1 MTNFRA
7 GARAGSQGNTM
18 TNDEKQISANHLI
31 SARDTGSQSN
41 RDQESNSRMDS
52 PKEMPKMSSPVRS
65 VTIMVIVVVVVGLLV
80 VSGIVPRLRSRKA
93 LAAETNE
100 LATPTVLVVRP
111 KQGAPSQE
119 ILLPGNIQAFI
130 DAPIY
135 ARTNG
140 YLKRWYF
147 DIGAHVQKGQL
158 LAEIESPEVDQQL
171 SQAQADLGTATENL
185 HLSQITANRFS
196 DLIKQD
202 AVSQQETDN
211 ATSDLAAKNT
221 ALKSAQANVDRLK
234 ELVSFE
240 KVYAPF
246 DGVVTARNTD
256 IGQLID
262 SGAAGG
268 QARSLFQIAAI
279 NQLRVFISVPQI
291 YSQAAVPG
299 LTADLTFAEFPG
311 RRFQGKLVRTSRS
324 IDPTARTLNVE
335 VDVDNSKGELLPGA
349 YTEVHLKLKEAVP
362 TMTVPVSAL
371 LFRQEGLRVAIAK
384 SDNTAELVPI
394 TLGRDFGDFVE
405 VSTGLTGQERIVS
418 NPPDSIIDGERLDI
432 QTEAQQATVAANK
445 GGGK

>member
-1 MTNFRA
+1 MTKDAEHRPPNHFA
-7 GARAGSQGNTM
+7 SHQGAPR
-18 TNDEKQISANHLI
+18 KRSALRSAAILLI
-31 SARDTGSQSN
+31 A
-41 RDQESNSRMDS
+41 
-52 PKEMPKMSSPVRS
+52 
-65 VTIMVIVVVVVGLLV
+65 VIVVGLLV
-80 VSGIVPRLRSRKA
+80 LSGIVPRLRSRKA

-100 LATPTVLVVRP
+100 LAAPTVLVIQP
-111 KQGAPSQE
+111 KRGAPSQE
-119 ILLPGNIQAFI
+119 ILLPGNIQAFV

-147 DIGAHVQKGQL
+147 DIGSHVKQGQL
-158 LAEIESPEVDQQL
+158 LGEIESPEVDQQL
-171 SQAQADLGTATENL
+171 SQAQADLGTVTANL

-211 ATSDLAAKNT
+211 AISDLASRNT
-221 ALKSAQANVDRLK
+221 AVKSAQANVDRLK
-234 ELVSFE
+234 QLVSFE

-262 SGAAGG
+262 SGASGG
-268 QARSLFQIAAI
+268 QARSLFQIAAV
-279 NQLRVFISVPQI
+279 NKLRVFISVPQI

-349 YTEVHLKLKEAVP
+349 YTEVHLKLKEGIP
-362 TMTVPVSAL
+362 TMTIPVSAL
-371 LFRQEGLRVAIAK
+371 LFREEGLRVAVAK
-384 SDNTAELVPI
+384 NDNSAKLLPV
-394 TLGRDFGDFVE
+394 TLGRDFGDFAE
-405 VSTGLTGQERIVS
+405 VTTGLSGQERIIS
-418 NPPDSIIDGERLDI
+418 NPPDSIIDGERLRI
-432 QTEAQQATVAANK
+432 QTERPQPAAAAGQ
-445 GGGK
+445 GGEK

>member
-1 MTNFRA
+1 MTNQEGTTNHSYGQQPEGNHPAAAQGIPQKSSRGRRA
-7 GARAGSQGNTM
+7 A
-18 TNDEKQISANHLI
+18 I
-31 SARDTGSQSN
+31 
-41 RDQESNSRMDS
+41 
-52 PKEMPKMSSPVRS
+52 
-65 VTIMVIVVVVVGLLV
+65 LLV
-80 VSGIVPRLRSRKA
+80 AAIVIALLVASGIIPRLRSRRA
-93 LAAETNE
+93 LAAETSE
-100 LATPTVLVVRP
+100 LAAPTVLVIQP
-111 KQGAPSQE
+111 KRGAPSQE
-119 ILLPGNIQAFI
+119 IVLPGNIQAFV

-147 DIGAHVQKGQL
+147 DIGSHVKQGQL

-171 SQAQADLGTATENL
+171 SQAQADLGTATANL
-185 HLSQITANRFS
+185 HLSQITADRFS

-202 AVSQQETDN
+202 AVSQQDTDN
-211 ATSDLAAKNT
+211 AVSDLASRNT
-221 ALKSAQANVDRLK
+221 LVKSAQANVDRLK
-234 ELVSFE
+234 QLVSFE

-268 QARSLFQIAAI
+268 QARSLFQVAAI
-279 NQLRVFISVPQI
+279 NRLRVFISVPQI

-324 IDPTARTLNVE
+324 IDPLARTLNVE

-349 YTEVHLKLKEAVP
+349 YTEVHLRVKDSIP
-362 TMTVPVSAL
+362 TLTIPVSAL
-371 LFRQEGLRVAIAK
+371 LFRREGLRVAVAK
-384 SDNTAELVPI
+384 ADNTAELQPV

-405 VSTGLTGQERIVS
+405 ITTGLTEQERIIT
-418 NPPDSIIDGERLDI
+418 NPPDSIIDGERLNV
-432 QTEAQQATVAANK
+432 QTENQRAAAAAQGGNK
-445 GGGK
+445 S

>member
-1 MTNFRA
+1 
-7 GARAGSQGNTM
+7 M
-18 TNDEKQISANHLI
+18 TNDVEQRSPNRLTGPATAEEKTN
-31 SARDTGSQSN
+31 GN
-41 RDQESNSRMDS
+41 DS
-52 PKEMPKMSSPVRS
+52 IAATQGVPRKRSVVRS
-65 VTIMVIVVVVVGLLV
+65 AAILLIAVIVVGLLV
-80 VSGIVPRLRSRKA
+80 LSGIIPRLRSRKA

-100 LATPTVLVVRP
+100 LASPTVLVVQP
-111 KQGAPSQE
+111 KRGAPSQE
-119 ILLPGNIQAFI
+119 ILLPGNIQAFV

-147 DIGAHVQKGQL
+147 DIGSHVRQGQL

-171 SQAQADLGTATENL
+171 SQAQADLGTATANL
-185 HLSQITANRFS
+185 HLSQITADRYA

-211 ATSDLAAKNT
+211 AVSDLASRNT
-221 ALKSAQANVDRLK
+221 AVKSAQANVDRLK
-234 ELVSFE
+234 QLVSFE

-268 QARSLFQIAAI
+268 QARSLFQVAAI
-279 NQLRVFISVPQI
+279 NELRVFISVPQI
-291 YSQAAVPG
+291 YSQAATPG

-311 RRFQGKLVRTSRS
+311 RRFHGKLVRTSRS

-349 YTEVHLKLKEAVP
+349 YTEVHLKLKEDIP
-362 TMTVPVSAL
+362 TMTIPVSAL
-371 LFRQEGLRVAIAK
+371 LFRKEGLRVAVAK
-384 SDNTAELVPI
+384 SDNTAELQPV
-394 TLGRDFGDFVE
+394 TLGRDFGDFAE
-405 VSTGLTGQERIVS
+405 ITTGLTGQERIIA
-418 NPPDSIIDGERLDI
+418 NPPDSIIDGERLNI
-432 QTEAQQATVAANK
+432 QTEKQKAPAAAGQ
-445 GGGK
+445 GGEK

>member
-1 MTNFRA
+1 
-7 GARAGSQGNTM
+7 M
-18 TNDEKQISANHLI
+18 TNDRNQNSPNHLAGS
-31 SARDTGSQSN
+31 SAPDTTTSGATGKGS
-41 RDQESNSRMDS
+41 
-52 PKEMPKMSSPVRS
+52 PGRS
-65 VTIMVIVVVVVGLLV
+65 VAIALIAVVVIGLLV
-80 VSGIVPRLRSRKA
+80 LSGILPRLRASKA

-100 LATPTVLVVRP
+100 LAAPSVLLVQP
-111 KQGAPSQE
+111 KIGAPSEE
-119 ILLPGNIQAFI
+119 IVLPGNIQAFV

-135 ARTNG
+135 ARTSG

-147 DIGAHVQKGQL
+147 DIGSHVKQGQL

-185 HLSQITANRFS
+185 HLSQITSNRFS

-202 AVSQQETDN
+202 AVSQQDTDN
-211 ATSDLAAKNT
+211 AASDLAAKRT
-221 ALKSAQANVDRLK
+221 SVKSAQANVDRLK
-234 ELVSFE
+234 QLVSFE

-268 QARSLFQIAAI
+268 QARSLFQVAAI
-279 NQLRVFISVPQI
+279 NKLRVFISVPQI
-291 YSQAAVPG
+291 YSQAATPG

-349 YTEVHLKLKEAVP
+349 YTEVHLKLKQGVP
-362 TMTVPVSAL
+362 TVTIPVSAL

-384 SDNTAELVPI
+384 SDDTAELIKV
-394 TLGRDFGDFVE
+394 TMGRDFGDVAE
-405 VSTGLTGQERIVS
+405 ITTGLTGQERVIS
-418 NPPDSIIDGERLDI
+418 NPPDSIIDGERLNI
-432 QTEAQQATVAANK
+432 QTEKTQATGAAGQ
-445 GGGK
+445 GGAK

>member
-1 MTNFRA
+1 MTNNGEQA
-7 GARAGSQGNTM
+7 PEAV
-18 TNDEKQISANHLI
+18 KQSHE
-31 SARDTGSQSN
+31 GKM
-41 RDQESNSRMDS
+41 ESSDLTVT
-52 PKEMPKMSSPVRS
+52 KEGTHTKRSSGRS
-65 VTIMVIVVVVVGLLV
+65 VAILLVVVVVVGLLAIT
-80 VSGIVPRLRSRKA
+80 GIVPRLRSRKA

-100 LATPTVLVVRP
+100 LASPTVLIIQP

-119 ILLPGNIQAFI
+119 IVLPGNIQAFV
-130 DAPIY
+130 DAPIF

-147 DIGAHVQKGQL
+147 DIGSHVKQGQL

-185 HLSQITANRFS
+185 HLSQITSSRFS

-202 AVSQQETDN
+202 AVTQQETDN

-234 ELVSFE
+234 QLVSFE

-256 IGQLID
+256 VGQLID
-262 SGAAGG
+262 SGATGG
-268 QARSLFQIAAI
+268 QARSLFQVAAI
-279 NQLRVFISVPQI
+279 NKLRVFISVPQI
-291 YSQAAVPG
+291 YSQAAIPG

-335 VDVDNSKGELLPGA
+335 VDVDNSRGELLPGA
-349 YTEVHLKLKEAVP
+349 YTEVHLKLKQGIP
-362 TMTVPVSAL
+362 TMTIPVSAL
-371 LFRQEGLRVAIAK
+371 LFRQEGLQVAVAK
-384 SDNTAELVPI
+384 SDNTAELKPV
-394 TLGRDFGDFVE
+394 TLGRDFGDFAE
-405 VSTGLTGQERIVS
+405 ITTGLTGRERVIS
-418 NPPDSIIDGERLDI
+418 NPPDSIIDGERLNI
-432 QTEAQQATVAANK
+432 QTEKRKASPATGQ
-445 GGGK
+445 GG

>member
-1 MTNFRA
+1 MK
-7 GARAGSQGNTM
+7 
-18 TNDEKQISANHLI
+18 NDEEQIS
-31 SARDTGSQSN
+31 
-41 RDQESNSRMDS
+41 SNSPGGS
-52 PKEMPKMSSPVRS
+52 TIAKEADQGKGKMLEDNNSMTETHKKGSPVRTL
-65 VTIMVIVVVVVGLLV
+65 VLALIAVVVIGLLV
-80 VSGIVPRLRSRKA
+80 ASGIVPRLRSSKA

-100 LATPTVLVVRP
+100 LAAPSVLVIQP
-111 KQGAPSQE
+111 KRSAPTQE
-119 ILLPGNIQAFI
+119 ILLPGNIQAFV

-140 YLKRWYF
+140 YLKHWYF
-147 DIGAHVQKGQL
+147 DIGSHVKKGQL
-158 LAEIESPEVDQQL
+158 LADIESPEVDQQL
-171 SQAQADLGTATENL
+171 SQAQADLGTTMANL

-202 AVSQQETDN
+202 AVSQQDTDN
-211 ATSDLAAKNT
+211 ALSDLAARNT
-221 ALKSAQANVDRLK
+221 AVKSSQANVDRLK
-234 ELVSFE
+234 QLVAFE

-268 QARSLFQIAAI
+268 QARSLFQMAAI
-279 NQLRVFISVPQI
+279 NNLRVFISVPQI

-349 YTEVHLKLKEAVP
+349 YTEVHLKLKEGIP
-362 TMTVPVSAL
+362 TLTIPVSAL

-384 SDNTAELVPI
+384 SDNTAELKPV
-394 TLGRDFGDFVE
+394 TLGRDFGDIAE
-405 VSTGLTGQERIVS
+405 ITTGLTGEERVIS
-418 NPPDSIIDGERLDI
+418 NPPDSIINGERLTV
-432 QTEAQQATVAANK
+432 QSEPQKATAGQ
-445 GGGK
+445 GGRR